1 MAGSGSS
8 ARSREAPAATEPAYE
23 QTPMYAPTGEK
34 RKYCMLL
41 SASPHLLRLGVMV
54 RVRHRARGRMRARS
68 RAKVRARARVR
79 VRVRRLAAQRALLLW
94 PRHVRDDHGRLAD
107 GVEHEGAEELAQAEA
122 REQGD
127 GARLH

>member
-1 MAGSGSS
+1 
-8 ARSREAPAATEPAYE
+8 
-23 QTPMYAPTGEK
+23 MYAPTGEK

-107 GVEHEGAEELAQAEA
+107 GVEHEGAQELAQAEA

-127 GARLH
+127 GARLHWG